1 MSSATLPDRFGH
13 VDLEDLEFEPE
24 PELDA
29 FDAALSELP
38 KADSE
43 PPRSAIYPRV
53 NRVRPA
59 FPRPD
64 R

>member
-1 MSSATLPDRFGH
+1 MSCATLPDIFGH
-13 VDLEDLEFEPE
+13 VDLEDLEFDAE

-29 FDAALSELP
+29 FDAQLSELP
-38 KADSE
+38 RPDSE

-59 FPRPD
+59 FPRRD